1 MLRYLEVV
9 TQKRTHFEEI
19 TDEVQEIVNESGITD
34 GICYIYVPHTTA
46 GVFINENADPDVKW
60 DIEQTLDKLI
70 PWENSYRHIEGNAAA
85 HIKSVLVG
93 TNTFVPVKNGK
104 LMLGT
109 WQGIFFAEFDGPRTR
124 KVIVKVIEG

>member
-1 MLRYLEVV
+1 MLRVIEVI

-19 TDEVQEIVNESGITD
+19 TSEVQQIVDESKINE
-34 GICYIYVPHTTA
+34 GICYVYVPHTTA

-60 DIEQTLDKLI
+60 DVEQTLEKLV
-70 PWENSYRHIEGNAAA
+70 PWNDNYKHIEGNAAA
-85 HIKSVLVG
+85 HIKSILVG
-93 TNTFVPVKNGK
+93 TNTFIPIKDGR

-124 KVIVKVIEG
+124 KVYVNIIKS

>member
-1 MLRYLEVV
+1 MLKYIEVI
-9 TQKRTHFEEI
+9 TQKRTHFEDI
-19 TDEVQEIVNESGITD
+19 TDEVQEVVDESGVQE
-34 GICYIYVPHTTA
+34 GICYLYVPHTTA

-60 DIEQTLDKLI
+60 DIEQTLEKLI
-70 PWENSYRHIEGNAAA
+70 PWENNYKHIEGNAAA

-93 TNTFVPVKNGK
+93 TNTFIPIKNGR

-124 KVIVKVIEG
+124 KVIVKIIEG